1 MEKEITDE
9 YPERDK
15 KGVTFQSLKRITYW
29 DFILAIRKEVQGR
42 METLM
47 IVLFGI
53 GVGYAILS
61 AVVGDVFGLELHAGE
76 LPFLSPTIIATF
88 ATVFGGVGYM
98 LFRNTGWSSLPVA
111 SLSLL
116 VALGVS
122 SAVLFLVVIPLQAAQ
137 KGEAKSVKMMIGLE
151 AEVVTT
157 IEASRLGEIVYEQGG
172 TRHSAPA
179 KTNGGEPIPSGAQ
192 VRIVG
197 ELAGTFVV
205 EKS

>member
-1 MEKEITDE
+1 
-9 YPERDK
+9 
-15 KGVTFQSLKRITYW
+15 
-29 DFILAIRKEVQGR
+29 

-61 AVVGDVFGLELHAGE
+61 AVVGDVFGLDVHTGE

-88 ATVFGGVGYM
+88 MTVFGGVGYM
-98 LFRNTGWSSLPVA
+98 LHHNTGWAALPVA

-137 KGEAKSVKMMIGLE
+137 KGTAMSAKEMIGYE

-157 IEASRLGEIVYEQGG
+157 IEVSRLGEIVYEQGG

-179 KTNGGEPIPSGAQ
+179 KTIGDAAIPHGSQ
-192 VRIVG
+192 VRIVA

-205 EKS
+205 EKV